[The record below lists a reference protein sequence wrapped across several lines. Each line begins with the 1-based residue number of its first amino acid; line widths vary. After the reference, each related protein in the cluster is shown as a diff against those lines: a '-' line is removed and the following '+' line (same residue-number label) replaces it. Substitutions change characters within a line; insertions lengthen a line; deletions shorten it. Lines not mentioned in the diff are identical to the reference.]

1 MKEGKTSLGGG
12 IAFFTLFS
20 LLLLFSIWF
29 SLSLGQLGFTQPSEL
44 IQILK
49 AHMGK
54 GQLEGPMKD
63 LSIILWKIRLPRI
76 ALALLVGANLAVA
89 GALMQA
95 LFYNPLAEPYI
106 VGVSAGA
113 ALGAVVAM
121 ILGLE
126 AALFGLNGV
135 AIFAFIGATGTTFI
149 VYRVAQRAGKV
160 SISTLLLTGI
170 AVGGLMQALTT
181 LLILQAEPY
190 HIRNVLAWLMGS
202 LAYRDWDYVIVLLPY
217 TLVGLT
223 VACYHYRTLNALA
236 TGEESAHYLG
246 VNVERAKLILLLVA
260 SLLAASAVAVSG
272 IIAFVGLIVP
282 HLVRILLGANHRI
295 LIPAS
300 ILVGSF
306 LVMWADIMARTIAP
320 GQEIPIGVVTGV
332 LGCLFFLY
340 LLRHYKGRAL

>member
-1 MKEGKTSLGGG
+1 M
-12 IAFFTLFS
+12 
-20 LLLLFSIWF
+20 
-29 SLSLGQLGFTQPSEL
+29 
-44 IQILK
+44 
-49 AHMGK
+49 
-54 GQLEGPMKD
+54 
-63 LSIILWKIRLPRI
+63 
-76 ALALLVGANLAVA
+76 
-89 GALMQA
+89 
-95 LFYNPLAEPYI
+95 FYNPLAEPYI

-126 AALFGLNGV
+126 AAFFGLNGV
-135 AIFAFIGATGTTFI
+135 AVFAFAGATGTTFI

-170 AVGGLMQALTT
+170 AVGGLMQAFTT

-202 LAYRDWDYVIVLLPY
+202 LAYRDWNYAIVLLPY
-217 TLVGLT
+217 TLIGLT
-223 VACYHYRTLNALA
+223 VACLHYRTLNALA

-246 VNVERAKLILLLVA
+246 VNVERAKLVLLLVA

-295 LIPAS
+295 LLPAS

-306 LVMWADIMARTIAP
+306 LVMWADIIARTVAP
-320 GQEIPIGVVTGV
+320 GQEIPIGVVTSV

-340 LLRHYKGRAL
+340 LLRHYKGRAI